1 MDKNELRK
9 ILEDTDFTEGESKVY
24 LALLELGES
33 KVGPLIKS
41 SGISRSKV
49 YDILERLIAKSVV
62 SKVEKNGVT
71 VYQSLPPHS
80 ILNIIRKKEEELK
93 REEKTL
99 QDILPQLSLL
109 QPTEKVNVVIYEGY
123 EGFKAMID
131 RTVQELTSKDTY
143 DAMGIGQT
151 TKGMTFYAKRI
162 YETQK
167 IKKFKARSIFDEK
180 GVFKAVERKTKWHEM
195 KILPKG
201 WNTPALFTIYSNTV
215 GIHLGK
221 DDSIISI
228 LIKNED
234 IAKSFRTSFE
244 AMWKISKEIKYK

>member
-1 MDKNELRK
+1 MDNTKLRK
-9 ILEDTDFTEGESKVY
+9 ILEDVGFTEGESKIY

-49 YDILERLIAKSVV
+49 YDILDRLIAKNVV
-62 SKVEKNGVT
+62 SKVEKNGIRI
-71 VYQSLPPHS
+71 YQSLPPHS
-80 ILNIIRKKEEELK
+80 ILNVIKKKEQELK
-93 REEKTL
+93 QEEETL
-99 QDILPQLSLL
+99 EKILPELSLL
-109 QPTEKVNVVIYEGY
+109 QSKEKVNVVVYEGY

-131 RTVQELTSKDTY
+131 KTIQELRSEDIY
-143 DAMGIGQT
+143 DAMGISQT
-151 TKGMTFYAKRI
+151 TKGMTFYARRI
-162 YETQK
+162 YEAQK

-180 GVFKAVERKTKWHEM
+180 GMFKAAERKTKWHEM

-201 WNTPALFTIYSNTV
+201 WNTPALFTIYSDIV

-221 DDSIISI
+221 DGSIISI
-228 LIKNED
+228 VIKNED

-244 AMWKISKEIKYK
+244 AMWKISKEIK